1 MKRILGFYIPDK
13 EDRRRRDKEVLH
25 HYFRYGEAHKE
36 KVGRLLEE
44 LVPGEKRE
52 YLIMYYM
59 QIKDRLEENGTQ
71 NFEEAVRKIR
81 RKYIIISVND
91 TINRY
96 YKAVME
102 ADDQV
107 KEDLLFPCAG
117 EIRKMVEQDGKD
129 CIV

>member
-52 YLIMYYM
+52 YRMEG
-59 QIKDRLEENGTQ
+59 KGTQ
-71 NFEEAVRKIR
+71 SFEEAVRKIK

-102 ADDQV
+102 ADEQIR
-107 KEDLLFPCAG
+107 EDLLFPCAD